1 METTYYALA
10 TKSNFNMSLRHFYKV
25 NEVVDEI
32 ERKRNLA
39 DVINVQ
45 LASDEMVKDQVLPIV
60 GAVVRD
66 KYGYS
71 FDSYNIPDTLKEFD
85 KIVNET
91 AKWTAVDILMVYDD
105 PNGGIVL
112 INPKNSSH
120 WERVRE
126 LYRDQL
132 IVVYTKYLK
141 ESENQKKLEKEAIA
155 ALEEMIAGKDV
166 FINPEFVDQTV
177 TPQAAAPKPV
187 VSPAAAAAAAEV
199 ASKKNKTPKYSIQV
213 SNELFHNGN
222 VEAWKKIIESYT
234 TKFTDLDVVI
244 FYEGEVI
251 NDINTL
257 FKWGKVK
264 HGSLIFF
271 QVVGEDI
278 RGVSK
283 LQKYLYEGAS
293 PRFEQFLKIGV
304 GRVLNLF

>member
-1 METTYYALA
+1 METTYFALA

-39 DVINVQ
+39 DVINAQ
-45 LASDEMVKDQVLPIV
+45 LASDEIVKDQVLPIV
-60 GAVVRD
+60 GAVIRD

-71 FDSYNIPDTLKEFD
+71 FDSYNVPDTLKEFD

-91 AKWTAVDILMVYDD
+91 SKWNAVDILMVYDD

-112 INPKNSSH
+112 INPKNSDH

-132 IVVYTKYLK
+132 VVVYTKFLK
-141 ESENQKKLEKEAIA
+141 ESENQKKLEQEAIS

-166 FINPEFVDQTV
+166 FINPEFVDQTAAPQAV
-177 TPQAAAPKPV
+177 TPKPA
-187 VSPAAAAAAAEV
+187 VSSAAAAA

-271 QVVGEDI
+271 QVIGEDI

>member
-1 METTYYALA
+1 METTYFALA

-39 DVINVQ
+39 DVINAQ
-45 LASDEMVKDQVLPIV
+45 LASDEIVKDQVLPIV
-60 GAVVRD
+60 GAVIRD

-71 FDSYNIPDTLKEFD
+71 FDSYNVPDTLKEFD

-91 AKWTAVDILMVYDD
+91 SKWNAVDILMVYDD

-112 INPKNSSH
+112 INPKNSDH

-132 IVVYTKYLK
+132 VVVYTKFLK
-141 ESENQKKLEKEAIA
+141 ESENQKKLEQEAIS

-166 FINPEFVDQTV
+166 FINPEFVDQTAA
-177 TPQAAAPKPV
+177 PQAVAPKPA
-187 VSPAAAAAAAEV
+187 VSSAAAAA

-271 QVVGEDI
+271 QVIGEDI